1 MRRPAAV
8 VTFLSEEWAE
18 HCREL
23 FADLPARPGAT
34 ARVAHVVTG
43 APQGDVVVGLVVDDG
58 RVASAAIGPLAAADT
73 GPDTADL
80 TITTTYADA
89 RLLAA
94 GDLDPSVAVMRGR
107 AKVAGD
113 VGKLLAVLPLTR
125 TPQYRAAL
133 AALHERT
140 ASTGS

>member
-1 MRRPAAV
+1 M

-18 HCREL
+18 LCREL
-23 FADLPARPGAT
+23 LAGLPERPGVS

-43 APQGDVVVGLVVDDG
+43 TPQGVVVVGIAVEDGPVVSVATG
-58 RVASAAIGPLAAADT
+58 RAAEADS
-73 GPDTADL
+73 DADL
-80 TITTTYADA
+80 TITTTHADA
-89 RLLAA
+89 RRLAA
-94 GDLDPSVAVMRGR
+94 GELDASVAVMQGR

-113 VGKLLAVLPLTR
+113 VGKLLALLPLTR

-140 ASTGS
+140 TTES